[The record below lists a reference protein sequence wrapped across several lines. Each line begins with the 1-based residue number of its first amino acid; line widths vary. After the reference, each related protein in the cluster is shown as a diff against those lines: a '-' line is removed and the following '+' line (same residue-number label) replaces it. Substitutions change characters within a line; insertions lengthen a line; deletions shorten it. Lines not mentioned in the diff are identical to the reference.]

1 MKNENL
7 VIIFLAIYLKFT
19 TDNFNYFVIP
29 LVLYLMLSNRTEGL
43 NGTDDCIGT
52 YVTECS
58 AGNGQYT
65 DLGSKYYPCVG
76 DADFDDMFM
85 PNTDSECGCPSSQ
98 CGQVSEPII
107 YSSPYS
113 SSDCFNENYL
123 QCFSQ
128 NSSCN
133 SLREDCALYNSLH
146 YEIGSGGPLPQ
157 DDCSKY
163 FFSNAVASPTMMD
176 GSVIQKLIKRLE
188 MEHTILDI
196 TEIPQSEMDQLSS
209 PLFWTDGNGEENID
223 LCNKFISLYDS
234 DCLGID
240 GNNEKNPLLDKINN
254 ECVRLTQDLR
264 PDWVQNSEQE
274 WLNTFDKKCN
284 IDNSFNNLTE
294 GQLSNAVSNGYF
306 TVRNNIIDNSN
317 PQYTLGSDMSCGD
330 QNSSPFRV
338 FCDNN
343 IGSQAGVTVYPN
355 CSVDMNDKILQ
366 MQGYIQHLSA
376 DQNYNNSEL
385 LTLQSEYNT
394 INSQLDSMQNDEQ
407 YNFNNLQ
414 HDYNN
419 FSVMASARFTG
430 LDTEISNIRGRIE
443 VLEGDDGTTQGD
455 VGELRNAL
463 TALQGTV
470 GSNDTAT
477 QSQITGLQ
485 GRLDTM
491 MSESSA
497 RFTTQETE
505 ISGIRSRIEALEGD
519 DGTTQAD
526 YDQLQIDLT
535 ALGTRTDD
543 TDTATQGQIT
553 GLQGRLDT
561 MMGEVSARFTT
572 QETEIGGIRSRIEAL
587 EGDGGTTQADY
598 DQLQTDLTALG
609 ARTDDAATQ
618 SEITLLQGIL
628 DTMMSE
634 ASAQRADITR
644 EEAEISRLRLDVSA
658 QQASASAQ
666 QADITREEAEISSLT
681 YMGVGAIIF
690 IMCIIIGLFLLF
702 KYTDLFD
709 KRDWPK
715 ITNLVGPTKSRGFKS
730 FVRGD
735 NSIRKAGQQR
745 NAGQYAPR
753 G

>member
-29 LVLYLMLSNRTEGL
+29 LVLYLILNNRIEGL
-43 NGTDDCIGT
+43 NGNEDCIGT
-52 YVTECS
+52 YVTDCS
-58 AGNGQYT
+58 AGDGQYT
-65 DLGSKYYPCVG
+65 DLRSKYYPCEG
-76 DADFDDMFM
+76 IPEMPDIFM
-85 PNTDSECGCPSSQ
+85 PNTDNECECPSSH

-113 SSDCFNENYL
+113 SSDCLNENYL
-123 QCFSQ
+123 QCFSP

-146 YEIGSGGPLPQ
+146 YEIGSGALPQ

-163 FFSNAVASPTMMD
+163 FFSNAVASPTMID

-196 TEIPQSEMDQLSS
+196 TEIPQLEMDQLSS
-209 PLFWTDGNGEENID
+209 PLFYGNDIENRD

-234 DCLGID
+234 DCLRID
-240 GNNEKNPLLDKINN
+240 GNNEQNPLFDKINN
-254 ECVRLTQDLR
+254 ECVRLTQDSR
-264 PDWVQNSEQE
+264 TDWVQNSEQE

-284 IDNSFNNLTE
+284 IDNSFNNLTS
-294 GQLSNAVSNGYF
+294 GQLSNAISNSYF
-306 TVRNNIIDNSN
+306 TVHNNIIDNSS
-317 PQYTLGSDMSCGD
+317 PPYTLGSDMSCGD

-366 MQGYIQHLSA
+366 MQGYIQHLAA

-419 FSVMASARFTG
+419 FSVMASARFTT
-430 LDTEISNIRGRIE
+430 LDTEIGNIRSRIE
-443 VLEGDDGTTQGD
+443 VLEGDDGTTRGEVGD
-455 VGELRNAL
+455 IQNAL
-463 TALQGTV
+463 TTLQGTV

-491 MSESSA
+491 MSEASA
-497 RFTTQETE
+497 RQADITREGVE
-505 ISGIRSRIEALEGD
+505 ISRLRVDASARQAEIGNIRSRIADLEGD
-519 DGTTQAD
+519 DGTTQSEVGDIQSALTT
-526 YDQLQIDLT
+526 LQ
-535 ALGTRTDD
+535 GTVGSN
-543 TDTATQGQIT
+543 DTATQSQIT

-561 MMGEVSARFTT
+561 MM
-572 QETEIGGIRSRIEAL
+572 
-587 EGDGGTTQADY
+587 
-598 DQLQTDLTALG
+598 
-609 ARTDDAATQ
+609 
-618 SEITLLQGIL
+618 
-628 DTMMSE
+628 SE
-634 ASAQRADITR
+634 ASARQADITR
-644 EEAEISRLRLDVSA
+644 EEAEISRLRLDASA
-658 QQASASAQ
+658 RQASAQ
-666 QADITREEAEISSLT
+666 QEDITKEKDEISSLT
-681 YMGVGAIIF
+681 YVAIGVGIIIVIF
-690 IMCIIIGLFLLF
+690 IVLGLLY
-702 KYTDLFD
+702 KYTDLFE
-709 KRDWPK
+709 KRDWPR
-715 ITNLVGPTKSRGFKS
+715 IPTVSVGRKDKNIREAGLKSVSKQH
-730 FVRGD
+730 
-735 NSIRKAGQQR
+735 IRASDSVL
-745 NAGQYAPR
+745 
-753 G
+753 